1 MYAAHSAAAAS
12 AHSTPEGDPD
22 QRTSAMSATPTAAST
37 TAAMS
42 RGRREATA
50 ATATGPQ
57 NSTATAVPS
66 GSRAMAS

>member
-1 MYAAHSAAAAS
+1 
-12 AHSTPEGDPD
+12 
-22 QRTSAMSATPTAAST
+22 MSATPTAAST

>member
-1 MYAAHSAAAAS
+1 
-12 AHSTPEGDPD
+12 
-22 QRTSAMSATPTAAST
+22 MSATPSAANATAAT
-37 TAAMS
+37 S
-42 RGRREATA
+42 RARREATA